1 MRKLPD
7 KEGSTKGQPA
17 MKKISSAKLES
28 NWTPFP
34 NNILDNLRCFT
45 GAEIRVFCFM
55 VRKTL
60 GWMFSS
66 KKPNHQFS
74 VRYIIIHLKMG
85 STTAQKAIQG
95 LLKKEAIVCIQAGTN
110 NSPALYEIKWEL
122 PEEVIEKY
130 RVPETST
137 PRVPEMGTSS
147 INQSKETILREP
159 EKQGSLKAELKLSQ
173 QERMPKPKK
182 GLSADTLALV
192 LHWNECCQLPGLVIR
207 PSVHRITPASKTM
220 KTVDTYIQ
228 QLQAGTFVRHCTE
241 LTPEWCA
248 AQKINHAWQNHRWNL
263 EELKAAVT
271 SYFLMFRGDHW
282 PDTKAGKEALPTG
295 LPGFMYSPRA
305 RQRRSYLLHVAVTPP
320 KAVAKVEDPEVME
333 ALVKCY
339 TKVAHKPDQAERR
352 TIEEAANGL
361 VYWHRR
367 LHRGVVPLCS
377 LEFDKTYRTPKGLAL
392 KFAEFMD
399 YLYNND
405 RADMICHPG
414 MFKPGSKTWTA
425 FLHFCE
431 DQYHVPINVDGD
443 DPEGWAWKYVENTV
457 RGFARKVEAQGLE
470 RARVLCGNR
479 IPYFTI
485 EQCDQ
490 RKANW
495 IAEHGNQQWGRGVIR
510 EVLKGRKL

>member
-1 MRKLPD
+1 MKSCDDISGTHAMEANMEEPHQHAVFDEDIIWMTTSFYEFFLAHGKDGGEALRLFLHYQYTARRQGTNRVWANDAYVRKGLKWGSDKLIHAKKFLIEHKLIAVIQGKD
-7 KEGSTKGQPA
+7 KENKFTKVYIQ
-17 MKKISSAKLES
+17 I
-28 NWTPFP
+28 
-34 NNILDNLRCFT
+34 
-45 GAEIRVFCFM
+45 
-55 VRKTL
+55 KT
-60 GWMFSS
+60 
-66 KKPNHQFS
+66 K
-74 VRYIIIHLKMG
+74 
-85 STTAQKAIQG
+85 
-95 LLKKEAIVCIQAGTN
+95 
-110 NSPALYEIKWEL
+110 
-122 PEEVIEKY
+122 
-130 RVPETST
+130 ST
-137 PRVPEMGTSS
+137 PATLLSGDREGE
-147 INQSKETILREP
+147 SKCLKGKVKCLKEELREP

-248 AQKINHAWQNHRWNL
+248 TQKINHAWQNRRWSL
-263 EELKAAVT
+263 EELKAAVS

-305 RQRRSYLLHVAVTPP
+305 RQRKSYLLHVAVMPP
-320 KAVAKVEDPEVME
+320 KAVAKVEDQEVMD

-377 LEFDKTYRTPKGLAL
+377 LEFDKTYRTAFGLAL
-392 KFAEFMD
+392 KLSEFIS

-405 RADMICHPG
+405 RADMECYPG

-431 DQYHVPINVDGD
+431 DQFHVPINVDGD
-443 DPEGWAWKYVENTV
+443 DEDWAWKYVENTV
-457 RGFARKVEAQGLE
+457 RGFARRVEEKGME
-470 RARVLCGNR
+470 RARVLCGDR
-479 IPYFTI
+479 IPYLTI

-490 RKANW
+490 RKAQW
-495 IAEHGNQQWGRGVIR
+495 MAEHGNPQWGRGIIR
-510 EVLKGRKL
+510 EVLKGKK